1 MNNTKKGIVLA
12 AILIHFAAGT
22 PVLAQKASPLPR
34 IVAQTLKEDYQQQV
48 PNGLPGSCTINIT
61 LPQLDTPLPANGNR
75 FNAMVRALLDKRIAT
90 CKAEAD
96 DPSRRGLAAG
106 VEGDYEVMALT
117 AELASVRISL
127 EINHAGAAHP
137 STETEVIN
145 FAFQEGREITLA
157 ELFTDGTPFL
167 PPMADYCRQALR
179 QQLADQ
185 ADEGIVNGT
194 KPVAEHYSKWNIT
207 PQGLFVTFEEYQ
219 VASYAAGRQEV
230 MIPYAALSG
239 LNKNSSLLS
248 PFLQGSRRL

>member
-12 AILIHFAAGT
+12 AILIHFTVGT
-22 PVLAQKASPLPR
+22 PVLAREASPLPR
-34 IVAQTLKEDYQQQV
+34 IVAQTLEEDYQQQV

-61 LPQLDTPLPANGNR
+61 LPQLPPPLPANGDR
-75 FNAMVRALLDKRIAT
+75 FNAMVRALLDKRTAT

-117 AELASVRISL
+117 AELASVRITL
-127 EINHAGAAHP
+127 EIIHAGAAHP

-167 PPMADYCRQALR
+167 PPMADYSRQALR
-179 QQLADQ
+179 QQLTDQ
-185 ADEGIVNGT
+185 AVDGIVNGT
-194 KPVAEHYSKWNIT
+194 KPIAEHYSKWNIT
-207 PQGLFVTFEEYQ
+207 PQGFLITFEEYQ

-230 MIPYAALSG
+230 TIPYAALSG